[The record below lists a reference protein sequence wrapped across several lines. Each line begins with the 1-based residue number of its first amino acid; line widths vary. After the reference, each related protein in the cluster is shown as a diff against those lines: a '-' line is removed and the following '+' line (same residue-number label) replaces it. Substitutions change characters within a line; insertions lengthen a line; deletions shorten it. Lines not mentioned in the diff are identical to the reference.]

1 MKLPYFDL
9 TGKVAMISGG
19 ATGIGKGI
27 AQGLAEAG
35 ATIVIIAR
43 RLDLCEQTCFEIEEK
58 YGVEAFP
65 YSCDI
70 TSSKEI
76 KDTVHKVNHALGHI
90 DILVNNAGIG
100 GSEKPILK
108 MTDQDWDS
116 VLNINLKSVFTL
128 TREVVTRMAAQNTGG
143 KIINIASIGAHKGW
157 PNMSAY
163 CAGKAGCVQLTKIMA
178 LEWAGKNIQANAI
191 LPGYFET
198 PMNTAF
204 FNSAVGKKIIH
215 TQIPV
220 KRLAQIEEIKG
231 VAILLASR
239 ASSFITGSSIVVDGG
254 QTSR

>member
-1 MKLPYFDL
+1 MNLPYFDL
-9 TGKVAMISGG
+9 SGKVAMITGG

-35 ATIVIIAR
+35 AKVVIIAR
-43 RLDLCEQTCFEIEEK
+43 RLDVCEKTCLEIQEK
-58 YGVEAFP
+58 SGADSFAYC
-65 YSCDI
+65 CDI
-70 TSSKEI
+70 TNSKAI
-76 KDTVHKVNHALGHI
+76 KDTVEKTIQSCGHI

-116 VLNINLKSVFTL
+116 VINTNLKSVFTL
-128 TREVVTRMAAQNTGG
+128 TREVVTRMVEEKNGG

-163 CAGKAGCVQLTKIMA
+163 CAAKAGCVQLTKVMA
-178 LEWAGKNIQANAI
+178 LEWATKNIQANAI

-198 PMNTAF
+198 PMNTHF
-204 FNSAVGKKIIH
+204 FNSDEGKKIIR
-215 TQIPV
+215 TDIPV

-231 VAILLASR
+231 VAILLASK
-239 ASSFITGSSIVVDGG
+239 ASSFMTGSSIVIDGG